1 MPEPRSTAWQTDGRV
16 STPAGSLS
24 RFHCSPFGVPPPR
37 VSAFGRRPRNAIV
50 VGAASGIPLTVGGVC
65 LLAIISGVG
74 AYAGDPLFIGLS
86 LRYSFR
92 TFHLERDEERR
103 CLSLAFGEAL
113 AAVFLYQGVSWRGNP
128 SVRSLR

>member
-1 MPEPRSTAWQTDGRV
+1 MPEPRSTAWKTDGRI

-24 RFHCSPFGVPPPR
+24 RLHCSPFAVPPPR

-50 VGAASGIPLTVGGVC
+50 VGAASGIPLTVVGVC

-86 LRYSFR
+86 LRYSFQ

-113 AAVFLYQGVSWRGNP
+113 AAVFLYQGVSWRGNL